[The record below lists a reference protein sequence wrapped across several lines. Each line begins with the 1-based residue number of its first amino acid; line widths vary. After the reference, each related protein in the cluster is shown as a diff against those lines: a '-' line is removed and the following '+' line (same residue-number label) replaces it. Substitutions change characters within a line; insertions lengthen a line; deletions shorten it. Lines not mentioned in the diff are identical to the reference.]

1 MFFPE
6 RRGSRDA
13 VASPAGFT
21 LVELLVVIAIIGVL
35 VALLLPAIQAAREA
49 ARRSQCSNN
58 LRQLGMAMHNYHDIH
73 NQFPLPGMIASSLGW
88 TYSILPQIEQETLFN
103 QISGNAYTHTHPD
116 RREAS
121 DARISAYICPS
132 AASEEQRSGFHNE
145 EWQGRRNYT
154 VHYNGIL
161 GPLGTNVT
169 ENVAYRCRNLTQVF
183 GGECDQG
190 ILWQW
195 GSSMRDVTDGLS
207 NTYLFGEV
215 SWDEMPYR
223 RMWTRNKFGD
233 SRGVLYLT
241 SKIVQY
247 PLNSR
252 NSDYWNRVAFGSEH
266 PGGANFAMA
275 DGSVRFVPDT
285 IDFSVYLATASRNGG
300 EPESGI
306 Q

>member
-1 MFFPE
+1 MYYPR
-6 RRGSRDA
+6 RRGCQTT
-13 VASPAGFT
+13 VAPRSAFT
-21 LVELLVVIAIIGVL
+21 LVELLVVIAIIGIL

-49 ARRSQCSNN
+49 ARRSQCTNN

-73 NQFPLPGMIASSLGW
+73 SQFPLPGMIDSSLGW
-88 TYSILPQIEQETLFN
+88 TYSILPQIEQEPLFN
-103 QISGNAYTHTHPD
+103 LISGNAYSHTHPD

-121 DARISAYICPS
+121 DTRISAYICPS

-145 EWQGRRNYT
+145 EWEGRRNYT
-154 VHYNGIL
+154 VHYYGIL
-161 GPLGTNVT
+161 GPLGTNVAMG
-169 ENVAYRCRNLTQVF
+169 EPYSCRNLDQTF

-195 GSSMRDVTDGLS
+195 GSRMRDVTDGLS

-215 SWDEMPYR
+215 SWDDMPYR
-223 RMWTRNKFGD
+223 RMWTRNKYGD

-241 SKIVQY
+241 SKIVQH

-252 NSDYWNRVAFGSEH
+252 NSDRWNSVAFGSEH

-285 IDFSVYLATASRNGG
+285 IDFNVYLATASRNGH